1 MSARSSLLLLWAATL
16 ATLAAAPP
24 VAAAARGPA
33 LTVYTSDLGLVREP
47 RTLDLSGPR
56 DTVRLTDLPDRL
68 DFSSARLVP
77 AGDARVTRLAYRY
90 DVENGDRMI
99 EAARG
104 SRVRVTGR
112 GDRVTEGTLLT
123 SDGNWLVVR
132 TDDGGISTL
141 SRTAVEDVRLARP
154 PALLSMKPTLEAVVE
169 GGRRGRGDAE
179 LTYLT
184 GGLSWHA
191 EHVVVRK
198 GEGAVTWSAGVTVE
212 NTSGR
217 DYVDA
222 DLKLVAGEPRRE
234 SAGMPM
240 PKLMMSEARAGV
252 AAAPDLSEQTFSEY
266 HLYTLGRPATLRD
279 RESQSLSMIEPH
291 TVKVTPRY
299 LYRGGDPRGVAA
311 QIELVNNA
319 AAGLGVPLPGGR
331 VRIYEPDPSGA
342 LQFVG
347 ETRIGHTPE
356 GEKVT
361 LEMGSAFD
369 LAAERRQT
377 DQLRISDRERE
388 YSVEVKLRN
397 RKAGAVTI
405 RVEEPIGSEF
415 EVTKNSHPF
424 VKKDANTLQF
434 DVPVAAGKESVL
446 TYTVRVRY

>member
-1 MSARSSLLLLWAATL
+1 MSARSSLLLLWVAA
-16 ATLAAAPP
+16 LAAASNAAP

-47 RTLDLSGPR
+47 RSLDLSGPR

-68 DFSSARLVP
+68 DFSSVRLVP
-77 AGDARVTRLAYRY
+77 AGDARVTRLAYRN
-90 DVENGDRMI
+90 DVENGDRLI

-123 SDGNWLVVR
+123 SDGSWLVVR

-141 SRTAVEDVRLARP
+141 ARSAIEDVRLARP
-154 PALLSMKPTLEAVVE
+154 PALLSMRPTLEAVIE

-179 LTYLT
+179 LTYMT

-191 EHVVVRK
+191 EHVVVRQ
-198 GEGAVTWSAGVTVE
+198 GEGSVTWSAGVTVE

-234 SAGMPM
+234 SPGMPM
-240 PKLMMSEARAGV
+240 PKMAMMEVSRAAV
-252 AAAPDLSEQTFSEY
+252 TSDLSEQTFSES

-279 RESQSLSMIEPH
+279 RESQSLTMIEPH

-311 QIELVNNA
+311 QIELVNTA

-331 VRIYEPDPSGA
+331 VRLYEPDPSGA

-347 ETRIGHTPE
+347 EARIGHTPE

-377 DQLRISDRERE
+377 DQRRISDRERE

-405 RVEEPIGSEF
+405 RVEEPVGTEF

-434 DVPVAAGKESVL
+434 DVPVAPGKETVL
-446 TYTVRVRY
+446 TYTMRVRY